1 MSNDISRKDHK
12 SSLRK
17 CLLVTFL
24 LGLWLLGAISGMLIF
39 NLFNFI
45 HFRSK
50 GHILVLILLIT
61 GSIGLMV
68 ISYLFFPREKD
79 PDRRPNRGGL
89 QRDK

>member
-1 MSNDISRKDHK
+1 MSNDNPKTDDK
-12 SSLRK
+12 ASLRK
-17 CLLVTFL
+17 LLLVTFL

-50 GHILVLILLIT
+50 GHILILIILIAS
-61 GSIGLMV
+61 SITLMV

-79 PDRRPNRGGL
+79 RDGRRPRGNG
-89 QRDK
+89 

>member
-1 MSNDISRKDHK
+1 MSNDNPKTDDK
-12 SSLRK
+12 ASLRK
-17 CLLVTFL
+17 LLLVTFL

-50 GHILVLILLIT
+50 GHILILIILIAS
-61 GSIGLMV
+61 SITLMV

-79 PDRRPNRGGL
+79 
-89 QRDK
+89 RDG